1 MQKLMKEYLNELK
14 KQQKRRRKVSIAV
27 VLLVTLVVGTVTN
40 GLTRYGSAMTGD
52 TKCGLEEHQH
62 SNECYQDV
70 LICGYGED
78 TEISSENS
86 VISDTVS
93 ESEEN
98 TTSDVTSASEPEE
111 NTKLE
116 TDIKPEE
123 KAVTTKEILTC
134 GQKEQEGHQHT
145 DDCYEEKSVL
155 DCTQEEGEGHQHSDS
170 CYEESSTLDCAQEE
184 SEGHQ
189 HGDSCYETESTL
201 NCDQEENEEHT
212 HDDSCYTSENIL
224 TCDQEE
230 SEGHQHDDS
239 CYKTES
245 ALKCEQE
252 EREGHQHNDD
262 CYKMESVLKCEQEE
276 REGHTH
282 SDDCYTIE
290 TIEEESESSE
300 TTVPEDNGSDTSV
313 SEVKPEG
320 ESEPIEHTHTD
331 DCYERRMV
339 CELEEHTH
347 TDDCLI
353 DHNADVEDAS
363 DWDAQYADVE
373 WTDAWGEDLVTAAKM
388 QLDYQESLDNYQVA
402 EDGSHKGYSRYGDF
416 AGDAYADWDA
426 AFVNFCIHYAGLPDE
441 ELFPD
446 KIDTNEWYKTFV
458 EADEKNQEYLTAP
471 EDYLPVPG
479 DLIFFESKED
489 DNKEM
494 RIGIVSSYEEGET
507 EGETEL
513 KVIEGNSDNAV
524 KENTYAVDDSEIT
537 EYLKISEME
546 KVYKDR
552 LSEEEQAQVDAV
564 IALIEALP
572 TQEEVTARF
581 AALEEAEN
589 QDEYKTYYLELLEQV
604 SAAREA
610 YEALS
615 EKQKAAVTNVEKL
628 LQYEWLQADTM
639 EEEGTDDIPDFA
651 ASIPVDRSTNGK
663 MVLELRYGQ
672 DKKRH
677 DELKAQVQS
686 PHYELVGYFDL
697 YTRDIEGDMAL
708 EDLKVTLHIP
718 KQYIDKNSLKFV
730 KIPQSIEHEFSEV
743 IEDDDYYNISVT
755 FPNYRQTGQMQ
766 YEFDMRFLGGIVPAD
781 YDLKIYATISCGEVT
796 DDTKENIYKPKYEL
810 PRFVKYVNTN
820 QYDSMAQDYTRVSAS
835 VDENGMIV
843 DNGYVSFWYKMGGD
857 PITGT
862 DGCFYRE
869 YDKVTLTDILPTYK
883 KYVTD
888 TEGKIVYDENG
899 NPKTEM
905 AIAVFDAS
913 VNPGWEL
920 SEDKTEVSKVIETE
934 KSCLVPA
941 QPDEDGRHW
950 RAAVDL
956 QKRIQETELKL
967 QFPGCVIDEKAGDN
981 FLKKDLKNTAKADCH
996 PHNPSEGEKNDVL
1009 NDDLIFT
1016 LTSQPTGAGF
1026 SKYNSANVIMDT
1038 QTMRKGLYRWG
1049 INFENEEST
1058 EPLSNIILKDYEL
1071 DTRLKI
1077 RTLRLETENKVDYQA
1092 KSRIEYIE
1100 AITYDG
1106 VKDSYTADQFS
1117 NPKYEYGWGH
1127 YQELVLEENKEYK
1140 EFIIYMKEDYVLELG
1155 KKIHIGVYTTF
1166 REPDKRH
1173 YINEGKDSPE
1183 NVYHNG
1189 AMVEYNVQNTNYT
1202 IVSGNQ
1208 FSLIDTNENIGIS
1221 KEILGESVELGT
1233 KDKYWMISVKGSLA
1247 DGKDYKDMRI
1257 IDLLPEPFQLPKDEN
1272 GEWKVSYGVGGN
1284 FVRESKV
1291 IENYKNTGRTA
1302 VILYLNTN
1310 EVKKVLDASDGEKGV
1325 CILTLKTEVPMDA
1338 RVGLFTNEA
1347 WLLSDDFEN
1356 VTTQSSGA
1364 DIYDLD
1370 GDGDKE
1376 ELIRLAK
1383 AGCTIK
1389 APAGIYAEKF
1399 IAPADKELWRTK
1411 DLFLGVGDV
1420 FRYKLSVVNAA
1431 DQAHN
1436 QLLVYDVLP
1445 RIGDKNISNSG
1456 ERGSEYTVQLSDKI
1470 GPIEGYKVYYT
1481 TSEKVYQ
1488 YSMQDILGST
1498 LATSPVNPDS
1508 DVEWLEEEN
1517 VDADTLKQITAFKI
1531 VADEGTIIPPKGR
1544 AEFVIPSKVTDIL
1557 ENDSYK
1563 ILHEK
1568 QQSTDRESGTATYL
1582 ISTNSFGYCVGT
1594 FSGNNLESN
1603 YVRAQIPFA
1612 GFVVKKVDASET
1624 DKVLSGAEFKL
1635 EKLQSADTDGST
1647 ELTEETWEMVAQN
1660 GTDENGILSF
1670 RDLTE
1675 GTYRLIETKA
1685 PTGYN
1690 LNPTPIPVEIHLD
1703 RDTMEYKVT
1712 IDGND
1717 HAGNSKDPFVITNQI
1732 FYELPSTGGM
1742 GAEPYAVAGT
1752 ILMMAA
1758 FGILYRRKGRAEVG

>member
-155 DCTQEEGEGHQHSDS
+155 DCTQEEGEGHQHGDS

-252 EREGHQHNDD
+252 ESEGHQHDDD

-446 KIDTNEWYKTFV
+446 KIDTDEWYKTFV

-524 KENTYAVDDSEIT
+524 KENTYAVDDSEIA

-639 EEEGTDDIPDFA
+639 EEEDKTDDIPEGAGF
-651 ASIPVDRSTNGK
+651 IPVGNTSGK
-663 MVLELRYGQ
+663 MIVELRYA
-672 DKKRH
+672 DKKKY
-677 DELKAQVQS
+677 DEKEAEINF
-686 PHYELVGYFDL
+686 PHYAMKGYFDL
-697 YTRDIEGDMAL
+697 YAKDIEGNLDMK
-708 EDLKVTLHIP
+708 DLTVTLHFP
-718 KQYIDKNSLKFV
+718 STYINPATIKLEPFSQDN
-730 KIPQSIEHEFSEV
+730 IEHTVSEV
-743 IEDDDYYNISVT
+743 KENGDYYEISIT
-755 FPNYRQTGQMQ
+755 FPNYQQTGQVQ
-766 YEFDMRFLGGIVPAD
+766 YEFGMSFYGGIVPED
-781 YDLKIYATISCGEVT
+781 YALKVYATISSGEGENKKT
-796 DDTKENIYKPKYEL
+796 GDTKENTYRPKYTKPNL
-810 PRFVKYVNTN
+810 VKYVNTN
-820 QYDSMAQDYTRVSAS
+820 KYDSMSKDYTKVSATI
-835 VDENGMIV
+835 DENGVI
-843 DNGYVSFWYKMGGD
+843 NAEEYVSFWYKIGGA
-857 PITGT
+857 PWE
-862 DGCFYRE
+862 FRE
-869 YDKVTLTDILPTYK
+869 YDQIILTDILPQYTNK
-883 KYVTD
+883 
-888 TEGKIVYDENG
+888 EGEQC
-899 NPKTEM
+899 T
-905 AIAVFDAS
+905 AVFEPEL
-913 VNPGWEL
+913 NPEWTL
-920 SEDKTEVSKVIETE
+920 SADGKTVSRIFTTDWSCKENLGGHHWTAALQLMGEIEQ
-934 KSCLVPA
+934 A
-941 QPDEDGRHW
+941 
-950 RAAVDL
+950 
-956 QKRIQETELKL
+956 ELKL
-967 QFPGCVIDEKAGDN
+967 KFPGCLIDDEFSDEDSTDI
-981 FLKKDLKNTAKADCH
+981 FLKKDLLNTAEAECH
-996 PHNPSEGEKNDVL
+996 PHDPSEKEGNDKL
-1009 NDDLIFT
+1009 KDELWFT
-1016 LTSQPTGAGF
+1016 LTSQPVGAGF
-1026 SKYNSANVIMDT
+1026 AKYNSHNVLMDIKP
-1038 QTMRKGLYRWG
+1038 MREEPYRWG
-1049 INFENEEST
+1049 INFENSESV
-1058 EPLSNIILKDYEL
+1058 EPLTHITIKDYEL
-1071 DTRLKI
+1071 DERLKI
-1077 RTLRLETENKVDYQA
+1077 HSLRLETEDKEALTAQE
-1092 KSRIEYIE
+1092 RIAYVE
-1100 AITYDG
+1100 AVTYEGKIDRYEASEFQKRPHNEG
-1106 VKDSYTADQFS
+1106 GMGHNQLLML
-1117 NPKYEYGWGH
+1117 NP
-1127 YQELVLEENKEYK
+1127 EEEYK
-1140 EFIIYMKEDYVLELG
+1140 EFTIHMKEDYELPLG
-1155 KKIHIGVYTTF
+1155 QKIHIGVYTTF
-1166 REPDKRH
+1166 RNPEKSHFDEKDDTKNTYHNKAEGEYQVKDKNDKW
-1173 YINEGKDSPE
+1173 YFLYSQNQFKLVPATE
-1183 NVYHNG
+1183 NVWIEKYIMYG
-1189 AMVEYNVQNTNYT
+1189 DE
-1202 IVSGNQ
+1202 VSP
-1208 FSLIDTNENIGIS
+1208 
-1221 KEILGESVELGT
+1221 GT
-1233 KDKYWMISVKGSLA
+1233 KDKFWHVTIKGSLT
-1247 DGKDYKDMRI
+1247 DGKDYKDLCI
-1257 IDLLPEPFQLPKDEN
+1257 VDVLPEPFQFEGMGTDGEGLVKDT
-1272 GEWKVSYGVGGN
+1272 
-1284 FVRESKV
+1284 KV
-1291 IENYKNTGRTA
+1291 IENFQNTGRTA
-1302 VILYLNTN
+1302 VIFYMNPKAVKTTLGGRKETEDAGSASFTFKTSVPLN
-1310 EVKKVLDASDGEKGV
+1310 
-1325 CILTLKTEVPMDA
+1325 A
-1338 RVGLFTNEA
+1338 RVGRFDNEIY
-1347 WLLSDDFEN
+1347 LLSKDFDEI
-1356 VTTQSSGA
+1356 TTQA
-1364 DIYDLD
+1364 KRQDIYDLD

-1376 ELIRLAK
+1376 EYIRGTTASCLIK
-1383 AGCTIK
+1383 SPT
-1389 APAGIYAEKF
+1389 GIFSEKL
-1399 IAPADKELWRTK
+1399 IAPEGSTAWRK
-1411 DLFLGVGDV
+1411 NDLFLGVSDRFQYMLRVINMAEAEHSG
-1420 FRYKLSVVNAA
+1420 LI
-1431 DQAHN
+1431 
-1436 QLLVYDVLP
+1436 VYDVLP
-1445 RIGDKNISNSG
+1445 VIGDKNINLNV
-1456 ERGSEYTVQLSDKI
+1456 ERKSEYAVKLS
-1470 GPIEGYKVYYT
+1470 GPITPPEGYQVYYT
-1481 TSEKVYQ
+1481 TSQQVYKL
-1488 YSMQDILGST
+1488 SMENILK
-1498 LATSPVNPDS
+1498 AS
-1508 DVEWLEEEN
+1508 DVEWEESIPNNLDE
-1517 VDADTLKQITAFKI
+1517 VTAFKF
-1531 VADEGTIIPPKGR
+1531 VAEEGTKIAAKGS
-1544 AEFVIPSKVTDIL
+1544 AEFVIPVKVTDTL
-1557 ENDSYK
+1557 EDESYK
-1563 ILHEK
+1563 ILHNKEI
-1568 QQSTDRESGTATYL
+1568 TDKDNGTVTYL
-1582 ISTNSFGYCVGT
+1582 KSTNSFGYQVESFAG
-1594 FSGNNLESN
+1594 SNLESN
-1603 YVRAQIPFA
+1603 YVNAQIPFA

-1635 EKLQSADTDGST
+1635 EKLQLADEESAATK
-1647 ELTEETWEMVAQN
+1647 EKWEVVAQN